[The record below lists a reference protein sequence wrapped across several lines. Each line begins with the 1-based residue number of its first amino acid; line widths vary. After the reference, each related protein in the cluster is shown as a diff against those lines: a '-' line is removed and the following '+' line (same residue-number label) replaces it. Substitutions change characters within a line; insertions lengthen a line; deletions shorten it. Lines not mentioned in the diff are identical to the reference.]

1 MPELPEVE
9 IIRQSLKK
17 TINFDKILKVKVHNK
32 NLRFKLSKNFEN
44 TLKNK
49 KITNIS
55 RYAKYLIIE
64 LNNVEYLIFHF
75 GMSGTLHLIKNS
87 NIKSTNLSFYSSQNL
102 PNKHNH
108 VELIFKNFKII
119 YNDPRRFGYIK
130 LIKSKSELGSF
141 VSKMGLEPLDSKF
154 DILYLKK
161 KLFNRNKNIKNILL
175 DQKIISG
182 IGNIYAS
189 EILFHSGLNP
199 LKKGKKI
206 KINELKLLVKFSKR
220 VLQNAISK
228 GGSSIRDFKNTDG
241 SSGLFQN
248 EFKVYN
254 KENFICPN
262 YKCKFK
268 IIKINIS
275 NRSSFYCLNCQKK

>member
-9 IIRQSLKK
+9 IIKQSLKK
-17 TINFDKILKVKVHNK
+17 TIKFDKILKVKVHNK
-32 NLRFKLSKNFEN
+32 NLRFKLNKNFEN
-44 TLKNK
+44 TLRNK

-64 LNNVEYLIFHF
+64 LNNLEYLIFHF
-75 GMSGTLHLIKNS
+75 GMSGTLHLKKNS

-154 DILYLKK
+154 NILYLKK

-189 EILFHSGLNP
+189 EILFHSRLNP

-206 KINELKLLVKFSKR
+206 KINELKLLVKFSKK

-254 KENFICPN
+254 KENYICPN
-262 YKCKFK
+262 YTCKYK
-268 IIKINIS
+268 IKKINIS

>member
-9 IIRQSLKK
+9 IIKQSLKK
-17 TINFDKILKVKVHNK
+17 TIKFDKILKVKVHNK

-64 LNNVEYLIFHF
+64 LNKVEYLIFHF

-102 PNKHNH
+102 PSKHNH

-130 LIKSKSELGSF
+130 LIKSKLELGSF
-141 VSKMGLEPLDSKF
+141 ISKIGLEPLDSKF
-154 DILYLKK
+154 NILYLKK
-161 KLFNRNKNIKNILL
+161 NYLI
-175 DQKIISG
+175 
-182 IGNIYAS
+182 
-189 EILFHSGLNP
+189 E
-199 LKKGKKI
+199 I
-206 KINELKLLVKFSKR
+206 KISK
-220 VLQNAISK
+220 I
-228 GGSSIRDFKNTDG
+228 F
-241 SSGLFQN
+241 F
-248 EFKVYN
+248 
-254 KENFICPN
+254 
-262 YKCKFK
+262 
-268 IIKINIS
+268 
-275 NRSSFYCLNCQKK
+275 

>member
-9 IIRQSLKK
+9 IIKQSLKK
-17 TINFDKILKVKVHNK
+17 TIKFDKILKVKVHNK
-32 NLRFKLSKNFEN
+32 NLRFKLNKNFEN

-64 LNNVEYLIFHF
+64 LNNREYLIFHF
-75 GMSGTLHLIKNS
+75 GMSGTLHLKKNS
-87 NIKSTNLSFYSSQNL
+87 NIKRTNLSFYNSQNL
-102 PNKHNH
+102 PKKHNH
-108 VELIFKNFKII
+108 VELIFKDFKII
-119 YNDPRRFGYIK
+119 YNDPRRFGYIT

-141 VSKMGLEPLDSKF
+141 FSKMGLEPLDSKF
-154 DILYLKK
+154 NILYLKK

-189 EILFHSGLNP
+189 EILFHSRLNP

-220 VLQNAISK
+220 VLHNAISK

>member
-75 GMSGTLHLIKNS
+75 GMSGTLHLKKNS

-130 LIKSKSELGSF
+130 LIKSKSELESF
-141 VSKMGLEPLDSKF
+141 VSKIGLEPLDSKF
-154 DILYLKK
+154 SILYLKK
-161 KLFNRNKNIKNILL
+161 NYLI
-175 DQKIISG
+175 
-182 IGNIYAS
+182 
-189 EILFHSGLNP
+189 E
-199 LKKGKKI
+199 I
-206 KINELKLLVKFSKR
+206 KILKIF
-220 VLQNAISK
+220 
-228 GGSSIRDFKNTDG
+228 F
-241 SSGLFQN
+241 
-248 EFKVYN
+248 
-254 KENFICPN
+254 
-262 YKCKFK
+262 
-268 IIKINIS
+268 
-275 NRSSFYCLNCQKK
+275 

>member
-64 LNNVEYLIFHF
+64 LNKVEYLIFHF

-154 DILYLKK
+154 YILYLKK
-161 KLFNRNKNIKNILL
+161 K
-175 DQKIISG
+175 II
-182 IGNIYAS
+182 
-189 EILFHSGLNP
+189 
-199 LKKGKKI
+199 
-206 KINELKLLVKFSKR
+206 
-220 VLQNAISK
+220 
-228 GGSSIRDFKNTDG
+228 
-241 SSGLFQN
+241 
-248 EFKVYN
+248 
-254 KENFICPN
+254 
-262 YKCKFK
+262 
-268 IIKINIS
+268 
-275 NRSSFYCLNCQKK
+275 